1 MYGLIFS
8 LITVSTIRFILCCE
22 EVGRVDIIAIQLV
35 ARKFQKLNEHNYSI
49 SLLTVVSV
57 I

>member
-35 ARKFQKLNEHNYSI
+35 ARKFKKLNEHNYSI